1 MKKTFT
7 YIPTVALLFLLLF
20 APSIARAQRP
30 AQADAAET
38 AAALRKLLVT
48 GSVLY
53 VGAHPDDENTSV
65 LAYLAR
71 GRGARTGYL
80 SLTRGDGGQNLLGT
94 EKGEMLGVVRTQELL
109 AARRIDGAEQFFTR
123 AIDFGFTKSPDETFR
138 FWGHDEVLADVV
150 WVIRKFRPDVIIAR
164 FPTTGEGG
172 HGQHT
177 ASAILAS
184 EAFDAAG
191 DPARFPEQL
200 KWVEPWKPKRLLWN
214 VFNFGG
220 ATPKD
225 ADKMLKVD
233 VGAYDPLLG
242 KSYTEIAAD
251 SRTMHKSQGQGT
263 PERRGPAPN
272 FFSLIKGEPAT
283 RDIFDG
289 IDMTWHRVRGGDAV
303 GQLLEEAARKY
314 DASNPQAVLPLLVRA
329 YALLTTMETSKIPA
343 DPLVYDKRDEL
354 GEVIRACAG
363 LWIEAVA
370 SDPYATPG
378 GDVKITTT
386 VLNRSDFPLK
396 LETVGASSAGV
407 DIFRTDLK
415 NNEPVTRETVRHV
428 PSDASYSQ
436 PYWLREEPRASLF
449 TVSERALVGMPEN
462 TPPLDVPVS
471 IFAGEGGD
479 AISFDVPVLYRW
491 VDPVRGTLYRPV
503 AIVPEVALSV
513 EEKTLVFP
521 DRSPKQVR
529 VVVKND
535 TAAERAGTLRLKL
548 PAGWTATPAEVPVTL
563 KGKGEEFRASFN
575 VTPPQTPSVAAL
587 AAEFDTGGKTFTR
600 GFDEINYPHIPPQTL
615 FPTASAKLVR
625 VDLQRHGSSIG
636 YVMGS
641 GDEVPEA
648 LRQVGYDVTLLSDEE
663 LESGDLSRFDAV
675 ITGVRA
681 YNTRAALRRQ
691 QKRLLEYVERG
702 GTLVVQYNTPD
713 RTLEGAQVGPFP
725 FKLTQDRVTDEA
737 AAVNVLAPADALMS
751 APNRITDED
760 FKGWVQERGLYF
772 ASDWDAHYTPLFA
785 SHDPGEQDSKGSTLV
800 ARVGRGTYVFT
811 SLAFFR
817 QLPAGVPG
825 AYRLFVNMIS
835 AGRK

>member
-1 MKKTFT
+1 MNKSPTRLS
-7 YIPTVALLFLLLF
+7 TVALLLLLL
-20 APSIARAQRP
+20 AHASAHAQRP
-30 AQADAAET
+30 ASADAAET
-38 AAALRKLLVT
+38 QAALRRLLVT

-53 VGAHPDDENTSV
+53 VGAHPDDENTAM

-71 GRGARTGYL
+71 GRGARTAYL

-94 EKGEMLGVVRTQELL
+94 EKGELLGVVRTQELL
-109 AARRIDGAEQFFTR
+109 AARRVDGAQQFFTR

-150 WVIRKFRPDVIIAR
+150 WVIRRFRPDVIIAR

-200 KWVEPWKPKRLLWN
+200 KDVDVWKPKRLLWN
-214 VFNFGG
+214 VFNFRPGER
-220 ATPKD
+220 PKD
-225 ADKMLKVD
+225 ADKMLTAD

-242 KSYTEIAAD
+242 KSYTEIAAE

-272 FFSLIKGEPAT
+272 FFTLIKGEPASK
-283 RDIFDG
+283 DIFDG
-289 IDMTWHRVRGGDAV
+289 VDMTWHRIRGGDAV
-303 GQLLEEAARKY
+303 GQLIEEAARKY
-314 DASNPQAVLPLLVRA
+314 DPSNPSAVLPTLVRA
-329 YALLTTMETSKIPA
+329 YALLSSMVPSKLMA
-343 DPLVYDKRDEL
+343 DPLVFEKRKEL

-370 SDPYATPG
+370 PEPYVTPG
-378 GDVKITTT
+378 GELKVTTT
-386 VLNRSDFPLK
+386 LVNRSDFPLK
-396 LETVGASSAGV
+396 VETVGVSSAGADV
-407 DIFRTDLK
+407 LRAELK
-415 NNEPVTRETVRHV
+415 NNEPFTRESTLPV
-428 PSDASYSQ
+428 PPGDYYSQ
-436 PYWLREEPRASLF
+436 PYWLQEEPRAGLF
-449 TVSERALVGMPEN
+449 TVNPRWLVGQPEN
-462 TPPLDVPVS
+462 APQFSVPVS
-471 IFAGEGGD
+471 IVAGEGD
-479 AISFDVPVLYRW
+479 DYVSFQVPVLYRW

-503 AIVPEVALSV
+503 AVVPEVAVSV

-521 DRSPKQVR
+521 DRQPKQVR
-529 VVVKND
+529 VVLKSN
-535 TAAERAGTLRLKL
+535 TAAETAGTLRLKL
-548 PAGWTATPAEVPVTL
+548 PAGWSASPAEVPATL
-563 KGKGEEFRASFN
+563 KGKGEEFRAAFN
-575 VTPPQTPSVAAL
+575 VTPPQGQSVASL
-587 AAEFDTGGKTFTR
+587 AAEFDAGGKTFTR
-600 GFDEINYPHIPPQTL
+600 GFNEINYPHIPPQTL
-615 FPTASAKLVR
+615 FPAAASKLVR
-625 VDLQRHGSSIG
+625 VDLQRHGSTIG

-648 LRQVGYDVTLLSDEE
+648 LRQVGYDVTLLSDED

-681 YNTRAALRRQ
+681 YNTRAVLRRQ
-691 QKRLLEYVERG
+691 QKRLNDYVERG

-725 FKLTQDRVTDEA
+725 FKLTQERVTDEA
-737 AAVNVLAPADALMS
+737 AAINVLAPADALMS

-772 ASDWDAHYTPLFA
+772 ASDWDARYTPLFA